1 MRYMAERCGAWQ
13 VGDDPTGGEVE
24 FKVFLPAGP
33 DPGIDSIRVAGSF
46 QGWNFPGGLRMAKA
60 SHPEGTV
67 WTARTGRLDAG
78 FYEYKYFV
86 DFGGGN
92 TRIVSDPCTR
102 YGGFDRDNAAVVVG
116 GSPASANEVRPL
128 AHGRRPLQDLNVY
141 ELMIDDFTAGY
152 RAARAPLDA
161 VVDRLGYLRDLGF
174 NAILFLPWTAWKG
187 DQVDWG
193 YAPFQYFSVEA
204 RLAHDLLS
212 PAEKLSWLKRLIS
225 ACHDRDLHVIMD
237 GVYNHV
243 DMAFPYK
250 DFYADPAVCPYTA
263 RNFGGTF
270 DGLQDLDFAQPCTR
284 DLIADVCR
292 YWIETFGIDGIRFDN
307 SVNYQVPGTT
317 DGLPELIA
325 GIRGEVGAEFSTTLE
340 HLDITAVDVTEQVG
354 ATSFWDNSLYGLTF
368 GALWDGRVDSRLL
381 NALNNRR
388 WLRSA
393 DKVPTLY
400 LTNHDH
406 SQVAWQ
412 AGARSNAGAVGGWFR
427 TQPYAIAL
435 FTSTAVPMVPN
446 GQEFGEDHFLPEN
459 DKGTGRRILARP
471 LRWKQCTDEI
481 GKSLLHLY
489 GTLARLRLEHPAL
502 RSAEMYPAVWEEWQT
517 QFSPTGVGVDVERQ
531 VAIYH
536 RWATLPSGGVENAV
550 VVLNFADDEREVDV
564 PFPLDGGWTDV
575 LGGRAFGVTG
585 NRLRLP
591 VPSHYGRILLRA

>member
-46 QGWNFPGGLRMAKA
+46 QGWNFPGGLPMTKA

-102 YGGFDRDNAAVVVG
+102 YGGFDSDNAAVVVG
-116 GSPASANEVRPL
+116 GSPASANVVRPL
-128 AHGRRPLQDLNVY
+128 ANGRRPLQDLNVY

-174 NAILFLPWTAWKG
+174 NAILFMPWTAWKG
-187 DQVDWG
+187 DQLDWG

-225 ACHDRDLHVIMD
+225 ECHDRDLHVIMD

-243 DMAFPYK
+243 DLAFPYK
-250 DFYADPAVCPYTA
+250 DFYADRAVCPYTA
-263 RNFGGTF
+263 HSFGGTF
-270 DGLQDLDFAQPCTR
+270 DGLQDLDFAQQCTR
-284 DLIADVCR
+284 DLIDDVCR
-292 YWIETFGIDGIRFDN
+292 YWIDTFGIDGIRFDN
-307 SVNYQVPGTT
+307 TTNYFEPEKT
-317 DGLPELIA
+317 DGLPHLID
-325 GIRGEVGAEFSTTLE
+325 GIRTEVGGEFSTTLE
-340 HLDITAVDVTEQVG
+340 HIAVNAGDVAERVG
-354 ATSFWDNSLYGLTF
+354 ATSYWDNALYERTRD
-368 GALWDGRVDSRLL
+368 ALRDGRVGPGLL
-381 NALNNRR
+381 NALNTRCWR
-388 WLRSA
+388 HSP
-393 DKVPTLY
+393 DVVPTLY

-406 SQVAWQ
+406 STAARL
-412 AGARSNAGAVGGWFR
+412 AGVHADNGAVDAWFR

-459 DKGTGRRILARP
+459 DHGTGRRVLSRP
-471 LRWKQCTDEI
+471 LRWKQTGDAI
-481 GKSLLHLY
+481 GQALLHLY
-489 GTLARLRLEHPAL
+489 GTLARLRREHPAL
-502 RSAEMYPAVWEEWQT
+502 RSADMYPRYWEEWQT

-531 VAIYH
+531 IAIYH
-536 RWATLPSGGVENAV
+536 RWATLPSGAVENAV

-564 PFPLDGGWTDV
+564 PFPLDGRWTDV
-575 LGGRAFGVTG
+575 LGGQAFDVTG
-585 NRLRLP
+585 NRRNLP
-591 VPSHYGRILLRA
+591 VPPHWGRIVIHT